1 MRQKL
6 LRSKWYKINGFKLPE
21 AWQLTKLVD
30 NAAGIDTGVLMRFAL
45 VALVVFLAATFNSF
59 TLLVLAGVV
68 AVFPSLRAR
77 HGAGAFVGAQ
87 PKKLQFNTKGLTG
100 DNLKMFELLNEK
112 IEDLP
117 EIISK
122 ENVVAEIKSMFKDF
136 FNDKG
141 ENTLNMKKLQELLGD
156 DDKGII
162 NILKKQGEAI
172 AALKEKAGKP
182 EKMNVKQ
189 LLDDSMEELQKIVRA
204 KSGFVKLNVKTAANM
219 TLSNT
224 ITGDNLLPDDLI
236 ESFSIGAFVPKRY
249 PTEYIW
255 NIVSRTTLAEITEFK
270 TWLEEGS
277 EQGAFAVVS
286 EGATKPLVSYSLVRN
301 YASYKKVAAKYVVT
315 EEFAKFR
322 QEAYSIIQRLINLKI
337 QRDYAALLTTDLI
350 AAAAPYVSSAL
361 DGQYAAPTDFHAIAA
376 VAAQI
381 ESLNFQP
388 NLLIMNP
395 QDKWRIGMEQDTQ
408 GRFYLTIPFQG
419 PNGQTTFL
427 GFQVITSNRVA
438 VGNFILGEAGLFEV
452 EDEPLTIRLGYGID
466 VTTSGGNV
474 TAVTSDFDN
483 NRFRVIVETFFRDF
497 IATNNQGSFVY
508 ASFATVKAA
517 VTA

>member
-1 MRQKL
+1 MILNFNKL
-6 LRSKWYKINGFKLPE
+6 N
-21 AWQLTKLVD
+21 
-30 NAAGIDTGVLMRFAL
+30 
-45 VALVVFLAATFNSF
+45 
-59 TLLVLAGVV
+59 
-68 AVFPSLRAR
+68 
-77 HGAGAFVGAQ
+77 
-87 PKKLQFNTKGLTG
+87 
-100 DNLKMFELLNEK
+100 
-112 IEDLP
+112 
-117 EIISK
+117 
-122 ENVVAEIKSMFKDF
+122 
-136 FNDKG
+136 
-141 ENTLNMKKLQELLGD
+141 ELLGED
-156 DDKGII
+156 EKGIMT
-162 NILKKQGEAI
+162 ILKKQGEAI
-172 AALKEKAGKP
+172 LALKEKGSKEQNVSIKQYLDEAMP
-182 EKMNVKQ
+182 EI
-189 LLDDSMEELQKIVRA
+189 EKIVRA
-204 KSGFVKLNVKTAANM
+204 KSGVLKLNIKAAANM

-224 ITGDNLLPDDLI
+224 ITGDSSLPDDLI
-236 ESFSIGAFVPKRY
+236 ESFSLGQFVPKRY

-277 EQGAFAVVS
+277 EQGAFAVVA

-301 YASYKKVAAKYVVT
+301 YAGYKKVAAKYVVT

-322 QEAYSIIQRLINLKI
+322 QEAYNIIQRLINLKI
-337 QRDYAALLTTDLI
+337 MRDYAALLVVDLL

-361 DGQYAAPTDFHAIAA
+361 DGQYVAPTDYHAIAA

-395 QDKWRIGMEQDTQ
+395 QDKWRIGMEQNSQ
-408 GRFYLTIPFQG
+408 GAFYLNIPFQG

-427 GFQVITSNRVA
+427 GFQVVTSNRVA

-466 VTTSGGNV
+466 VTTVSGNV

-508 ASFATVKAA
+508 GNFNTIKAA